1 MLTHYRYVLRNKK
14 TNDVYLVVVFSLYL
28 KEDLNDDGSLKVPEE
43 EAKKKAV
50 ERRPSDAPDEDE
62 GVDHEHEIHKQDR
75 GMSVGSV
82 D

>member
-1 MLTHYRYVLRNKK
+1 M
-14 TNDVYLVVVFSLYL
+14 FSLYL
-28 KEDLNDDGSLKVPEE
+28 KEDLNEDGSLKVSEE

-50 ERRPSDAPDEDE
+50 ERRPSDALDEDE
-62 GVDHEHEIHKQDR
+62 GVDHGHEIHKQDR